1 MFPKT
6 RLHLTFCVLSPP
18 PLWVQVPP
26 SFVLLGPAS
35 LFIMRF
41 LFNLFGPHID
51 ILSFFGLGALVV
63 YLIHRSIRRSRLQY
77 FPGPKGIPILGNAL
91 QLGAFPWLQLTKW
104 SEEFGKSQLSIKF

>member
-1 MFPKT
+1 
-6 RLHLTFCVLSPP
+6 
-18 PLWVQVPP
+18 
-26 SFVLLGPAS
+26 
-35 LFIMRF
+35 MRF